1 MGVNVRWHRLNDVEE
16 LIIVIVQFTF
26 EVLVSTFVGAPFGF
40 NARKPIQ
47 HESNSAGYQIVF
59 ALAGALLGYVSA
71 YLLPFK
77 LLPYS
82 WFRLLN
88 LVIAPV
94 AGGYVAKAIATHR
107 AKTDPLIE
115 PKVHFWN
122 AFSFILPFA
131 LLRLAYVAR
140 YAI

>member
-1 MGVNVRWHRLNDVEE
+1 MED

-26 EVLVSTFVGAPFGF
+26 EVIGSAFIGSPFGF
-40 NARKPIQ
+40 NARKPTQ
-47 HESNSAGYQIVF
+47 PESTSGSDQVVF

-71 YLLPFK
+71 YLLPLK

-82 WFRLLN
+82 WLRLLN
-88 LVIAPV
+88 LVVAPI
-94 AGGYVAKAIATHR
+94 AGGYVAKAIAIYR
-107 AKTDPLIE
+107 GKADPLIE
-115 PKVHFWN
+115 PQVHFWN

>member
-1 MGVNVRWHRLNDVEE
+1 MED

-26 EVLVSTFVGAPFGF
+26 EVLGSAFIGSPFGF
-40 NARKPIQ
+40 NARKLR
-47 HESNSAGYQIVF
+47 ESESSSRGEQIVF

-82 WFRLLN
+82 WLRLLN
-88 LVIAPV
+88 LVVAPV

-107 AKTDPLIE
+107 AKADPLIE

>member
-1 MGVNVRWHRLNDVEE
+1 MNVRWHRLGVVED

-26 EVLVSTFVGAPFGF
+26 EVLGSAFIGSPFGF
-40 NARKPIQ
+40 SARKPSEP
-47 HESNSAGYQIVF
+47 ESTSGGYQIVF

-82 WFRLLN
+82 WLRLLN
-88 LVIAPV
+88 LVIAPI
-94 AGGYVAKAIATHR
+94 AGGYVANAIATHR
-107 AKTDPLIE
+107 AKADPLIE